1 MCHNVPLWAARGRYP
16 SRPRSPTLLLIRWLG
31 SSRSALSRLAWAHAH
46 ETLLWAGKRGSHHT
60 FNYDLI
66 NSRSPSASRRRN
78 HRWVMRLA
86 LPDGIMP
93 PGQNIRWQEDGG
105 SGDGTFVAVRGL
117 RPAGW
122 SSGSGTTASPEP
134 GQVADDGAAARGG
147 RSASRDELPGRGV
160 RRRRCNAEDGR
171 PRRDRRPRSW
181 RRPRPVG
188 PAAGTSGDRGT
199 GPAGDLPKTG
209 GRGVGRGVGLRPGVR
224 PLPPLAPASAAAGRR
239 GNGTGCT
246 AGRCLVLEDVF
257 FPGHICYP
265 SNAAFDRFVELYQA
279 VAREKEGGDAAIGV
293 RLLGMALEAGLVDV
307 RVGLVV
313 PTFREGE
320 GKWVTRVTMEH
331 IRGAVVGARF
341 RGGPSRQRVG
351 QVRRRRPDADE
362 HSAHIPGMG
371 PKGWCVRPSQVG
383 EYDAI
388 GYGTVLRPRS
398 YAASL
403 RPLHQGVET
412 SRTPA

>member
-122 SSGSGTTASPEP
+122 SSGAERLRLLNRVKWPTTEPLLEAAGLRAGMSCLDVGCGGGDVTLKMAALVGTEGHVVGVDRDQSVLQLARQESEEQGLPVTFRRLEAEELAEESAYDLVFARYLLSHLPRPQRAVTAM
-134 GQVADDGAAARGG
+134 VRAARPGG
-147 RSASRDELPGRGV
+147 R
-160 RRRRCNAEDGR
+160 
-171 PRRDRRPRSW
+171 
-181 RRPRPVG
+181 
-188 PAAGTSGDRGT
+188 
-199 GPAGDLPKTG
+199 
-209 GRGVGRGVGLRPGVR
+209 
-224 PLPPLAPASAAAGRR
+224 
-239 GNGTGCT
+239 
-246 AGRCLVLEDVF
+246 LVLEDVF

-331 IRGAVVGARF
+331 IRGAVVGAGLASDSEVDQVVSELGRF
-341 RGGPSRQRVG
+341 ADDDRTLMSIAPTF
-351 QVRRRRPDADE
+351 QVWGRKAG
-362 HSAHIPGMG
+362 A
-371 PKGWCVRPSQVG
+371 
-383 EYDAI
+383 
-388 GYGTVLRPRS
+388 
-398 YAASL
+398 
-403 RPLHQGVET
+403 
-412 SRTPA
+412 